1 MCENPDT
8 WDPRNGT
15 AKGTWV
21 HLAPAGRYVYSPR
34 DHKISQAPAGRY
46 MPMSKSPIELRASA
60 ARRGN
65 LFHCGQATRL
75 LMHGRIES
83 DLCTP
88 LN

>member
-21 HLAPAGRYVYSPR
+21 HLAPAGRY
-34 DHKISQAPAGRY
+34 
-46 MPMSKSPIELRASA
+46 MPMSKSLIQLRASA
-60 ARRGN
+60 ARRGSRC
-65 LFHCGQATRL
+65 HCGQATRL

-83 DLCTP
+83 DL
-88 LN
+88 